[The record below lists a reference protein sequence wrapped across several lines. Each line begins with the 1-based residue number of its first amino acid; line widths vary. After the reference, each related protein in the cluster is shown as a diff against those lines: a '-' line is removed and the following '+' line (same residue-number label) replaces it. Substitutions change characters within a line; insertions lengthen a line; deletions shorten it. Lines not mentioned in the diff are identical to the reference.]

1 MQSVLCGAGWR
12 FLAVSTTLA
21 VACDQ
26 SGSRDVN
33 DARTQRSAR
42 PCRPARTATEL
53 TNAVGK
59 GIGNA
64 NWAMG
69 ESLTPPLPARW
80 PDARSGGVVF
90 LTYTFLPLPT
100 GRVAAR
106 VRVR

>member
-64 NWAMG
+64 LRIWNGHAHD
-69 ESLTPPLPARW
+69 W
-80 PDARSGGVVF
+80 PIWEKMIRLYIGGHD
-90 LTYTFLPLPT
+90 
-100 GRVAAR
+100 
-106 VRVR
+106 